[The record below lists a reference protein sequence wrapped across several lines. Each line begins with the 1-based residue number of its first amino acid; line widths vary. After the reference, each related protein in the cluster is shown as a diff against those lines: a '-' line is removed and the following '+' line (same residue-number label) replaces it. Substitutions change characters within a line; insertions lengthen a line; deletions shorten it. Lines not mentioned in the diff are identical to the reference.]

1 MDRQMQKR
9 WDERM
14 NEQVDDWLKEGIGL
28 NKKNKKVI
36 KETRNKYR

>member
-1 MDRQMQKR
+1 MDGQMQKR

-14 NEQVDDWLKEGIGL
+14 NEPVDEWLKEGIGL
-28 NKKNKKVI
+28 NKNNKKVI